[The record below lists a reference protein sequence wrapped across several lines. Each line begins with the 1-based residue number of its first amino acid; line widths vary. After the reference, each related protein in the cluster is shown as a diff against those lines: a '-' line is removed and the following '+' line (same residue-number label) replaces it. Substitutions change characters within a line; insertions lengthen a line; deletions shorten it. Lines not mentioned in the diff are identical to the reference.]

1 MTLNKVPDNA
11 ILLTT
16 NMVWPFPSIP
26 HNEGL
31 KIVSIKNQFQPKI

>member
-11 ILLTT
+11 ILLTA
-16 NMVWPFPSIP
+16 NIVGHYPSVP

-31 KIVSIKNQFQPKI
+31 KIVSIK